1 MTVPS
6 QPAQSLLWARNRDPG
21 GPVLGPW
28 NDVVAGLVAHRSVRN
43 FASTPPPQGLVEMLV
58 AAAQSAASSSNLQTW
73 SVVAVE
79 DPARKVQLSE
89 LAGNQAFI
97 RHAPL
102 FLVWLADLSRNERVA
117 NERQIKLEAIDYL
130 ETFILGIIDA
140 ALAAQNAV
148 VALESLGLGAVYVG
162 AIRNK
167 PELVAA
173 ELGLPPRV
181 MPVFGLAIGYP
192 DPAAAGGVKPR
203 LPQRA
208 VLHREQYDRTPQP
221 DAVLHYD
228 AQMRDF
234 QREQSMDVIGW
245 LGRTIP
251 RLKNAK
257 SLAGRDRMREALANL
272 GFELR

>member
-1 MTVPS
+1 M
-6 QPAQSLLWARNRDPG
+6 
-21 GPVLGPW
+21 
-28 NDVVAGLVAHRSVRN
+28 VAGLLNHRSVRN
-43 FASTPPPQGLVEMLV
+43 FAATALPQGLVETLV

-79 DPARKVQLSE
+79 NPARKARLSE

-97 RHAPL
+97 RQAPL

-117 NERQIKLEAIDYL
+117 AERQVKLEAIDYL
-130 ETFILGIIDA
+130 ETLFIAIIDA

-148 VALESLGLGAVYVG
+148 VTLESLGLGAVYVG

-167 PELVAA
+167 PEQVAA

-192 DPAAAGGVKPR
+192 DPAAAGGIKPR

-208 VLHREQYDRTPQP
+208 VLHREQYDKAPQP
-221 DAVLHYD
+221 EAVLHYD
-228 AQMRDF
+228 AQMSDF
-234 QREQSMDVIGW
+234 QREQNMDVIGW

-251 RLKNAK
+251 RLQSVK
-257 SLAGRDRMREALANL
+257 SLAGRDRIREALANL
-272 GFELR
+272 GFKLL

>member
-6 QPAQSLLWARNRDPG
+6 QAAEFLLWARNRDPA
-21 GPVLGPW
+21 GPPPGPW

-43 FASTPPPQGLVEMLV
+43 FGPAPLPSGLIETLV
-58 AAAQSAASSSNLQTW
+58 AAAQSASSSSNLQTW
-73 SVVAVE
+73 SVVTVE
-79 DPARKVQLSE
+79 DPGRKARLSE

-97 RHAPL
+97 RQAPL

-117 NERQIKLEAIDYL
+117 DERQIKLEAIDYL
-130 ETFILGIIDA
+130 ETLFIGIIDA

-192 DPAAAGGVKPR
+192 DPAVAGGIKPR

-208 VLHREQYDRTPQP
+208 VLHREQYDKSPQP
-221 DAVLHYD
+221 EAVLHYD
-228 AQMRDF
+228 AQMSDF
-234 QREQSMDVIGW
+234 QREQNMDVIGW

-251 RLKNAK
+251 RLKSVK

-272 GFELR
+272 GFALR

>member
-1 MTVPS
+1 MIS
-6 QPAQSLLWARNRDPG
+6 QAPESLFWARNRDPDS
-21 GPVLGPW
+21 PAPGPW
-28 NDVVAGLVAHRSVRN
+28 NDVVAGLVNHRSVRN
-43 FASTPPPQGLVEMLV
+43 FASAALPQGLAETLV

-79 DPARKVQLSE
+79 DAARKARLSE
-89 LAGNQAFI
+89 LAGNQAFV
-97 RHAPL
+97 RQAPL

-117 NERQIKLEAIDYL
+117 AERQIKLEAIDYL
-130 ETFILGIIDA
+130 ETLFIGIIDA

-167 PELVAA
+167 PELVAT

-181 MPVFGLAIGYP
+181 MAVFGLAVGYP
-192 DPAAAGGVKPR
+192 DPTVASGVKPR

-208 VLHREQYDRTPQP
+208 VLHREQYDKTPQP
-221 DAVLHYD
+221 EAVLHYD
-228 AQMRDF
+228 AQMSDF
-234 QREQSMDVIGW
+234 QREQNMDVIGW

-251 RLKNAK
+251 RLRSVK

>member
-1 MTVPS
+1 MPS
-6 QPAQSLLWARNRDPG
+6 SSISAETLLWARNRDPENSS
-21 GPVLGPW
+21 VGPW
-28 NDVVAGLVAHRSVRN
+28 NDVVAGLLNHRSVRN
-43 FASTPPPQGLVEMLV
+43 FAADPLPQGLVPTLI

-73 SVVAVE
+73 SVVAVQ
-79 DPARKVQLSE
+79 DRARKVRLSE

-97 RHAPL
+97 REAPL

-117 NERQIKLEAIDYL
+117 AERQTELEAIHYL
-130 ETFILGIIDA
+130 ETLFIGIIDV

-167 PELVAA
+167 PEQVAA
-173 ELGLPPRV
+173 ELGLPSRV
-181 MPVFGLAIGYP
+181 MPVFGMAIGYP
-192 DPAAAGGVKPR
+192 DPGVSNAVKPR

-208 VLHREQYDRTPQP
+208 VLHSEQYDENPQA

-228 AQMRDF
+228 AQLSDF
-234 QREQSMDVIGW
+234 QREQNLAVIGW

-251 RLKNAK
+251 RLKSVK
-257 SLAGRDRMREALANL
+257 SLAGRDRMREALSSL

>member
-1 MTVPS
+1 MT
-6 QPAQSLLWARNRDPG
+6 AHEATESLLWARNRDPS
-21 GPVLGPW
+21 GPVVGPW
-28 NDVVAGLVAHRSVRN
+28 NDVVAGLVDHRSVRD
-43 FASTPPPQGLVEMLV
+43 FASTPLPPGLVETLV

-79 DPARKVQLSE
+79 DPDRKVRLSV

-97 RHAPL
+97 RQAPL

-117 NERQIKLEAIDYL
+117 AERQIKLEAIDYL
-130 ETFILGIIDA
+130 ETLFIGIIDA

-148 VALESLGLGAVYVG
+148 VALESLDLGAVYVG

-167 PELVAA
+167 PEQVAA

-181 MPVFGLAIGYP
+181 MPVFGMAVGYP
-192 DPAAAGGVKPR
+192 DPAVSNAVKPR

-208 VLHREQYDRTPQP
+208 VLHREQYDKTPQP
-221 DAVLHYD
+221 EAVLHYD
-228 AQMRDF
+228 VQMSDF
-234 QREQSMDVIGW
+234 QREQNIDVIGW

-251 RLKNAK
+251 RLKSVK